1 MALFSGSS
9 PDYLKGRMQ
18 LRKRVVITGVGIISP
33 VGLSSDITWESL
45 MAGRSGVDRISSFD
59 AETFETKIAAE
70 VKGFE
75 PVDFLDRKEARRM
88 DRFVQFAAV
97 ASQEAVTRAGL
108 DMSKE
113 TPERVSVMIG
123 SGIGG
128 LGTLSQELQVLLERG
143 PSKVNPFLIPMML
156 GDMASGRVSILM
168 GAKGPNYSAVSSC
181 STGADTI
188 GEAAEVI
195 RRGDA
200 DVAITGG
207 SEAAIVPISVAGF
220 NACGALSKRNDQPT
234 KASRPFDSGRDG
246 FVLGE
251 GSGILVLESL
261 EHAIDRGAQPI
272 AELLGYGAAADA
284 YHITQPAPGGEGGSR
299 AMKMA
304 LDKAGISPKEVDY
317 INAHGT
323 STPMN
328 DKFETMAI
336 KAVFGGE
343 AYNTPISSTKSMTGH
358 LLGAAGAIEAA
369 VCVLA
374 IDRNAIPATINLDNA
389 DPDCDLDYTP
399 NDSRHGEIR
408 VAISNSLGFGGHNT
422 CLVFGSFN

>member
-1 MALFSGSS
+1 M
-9 PDYLKGRMQ
+9 
-18 LRKRVVITGVGIISP
+18 GIISP
-33 VGLSSDITWESL
+33 VGLSADITWESL
-45 MAGRSGVDRISSFD
+45 MAGKSGVDRISSFD

-88 DRFVQFAAV
+88 DRFTQFAAV

-156 GDMASGRVSILM
+156 GDMASGRVSILF

-195 RRGDA
+195 QRGDA

-220 NACGALSKRNDQPT
+220 NACGALSRRNDQPT

-261 EHAIDRGAQPI
+261 EHAMDRGAQPI

-284 YHITQPAPGGEGGSR
+284 YHITQPAPGGEGGAR

-304 LDKAGISPKEVDY
+304 LDKASISPKEVDY

-336 KAVFGGE
+336 KAVFGSE

-389 DPDCDLDYTP
+389 DPDCDLDYIP
-399 NDSRHGEIR
+399 NDSRHSEIR